1 MRTRVQ
7 CLGLGFGLGSALGR
21 RAYSGPMPGRSD
33 GTDDGHS
40 GMGGA
45 DGRSSRG
52 GEGEAWRESLRW
64 EFLVAYEKRVGGVGL
79 SWG

>member
-1 MRTRVQ
+1 MGSSSGNRV
-7 CLGLGFGLGSALGR
+7 GR

-45 DGRSSRG
+45 DVESSGG